1 MPAKRMTRKR
11 AEEKPELSESEKKTK
26 RKEGSNKAA

>member
-11 AEEKPELSESEKKTK
+11 AEEKPELRI
-26 RKEGSNKAA
+26 RKENKKKRRKQQGS